1 MPTQQRPDGEQMFQ
15 AYVGMGPSRSY
26 QRVAD
31 QFGWSKPCVT
41 RTAMKGE
48 WLKRLRE
55 IEAEARHEADKKMME
70 ARVEAHERH
79 IKLAKLIQTRAVQGL
94 QAHQF
99 DNARDASRALVDGVK
114 LERTSLGESNDNH
127 HVSVQ
132 AVTRREVESFV
143 TGSLFDDLDNEDVKA
158 EEAERDVDAELDGE
172 DEA

>member
-1 MPTQQRPDGEQMFQ
+1 MPAHRRPEYQEMFQ
-15 AYVGMGPSRSY
+15 AYVAMGESRSY

-31 QFGWSKPCVT
+31 QFGWSKPAVT
-41 RTAMKGE
+41 RMAMKYE

-55 IEAEARHEADKKMME
+55 IEADARREADRKLME

-99 DNARDASRALVDGVK
+99 DTARDASRALVEGVK
-114 LERTSLGESNDNH
+114 LERTSLGESNENH

-143 TGSLFDDLDNEDVKA
+143 TGSLFV
-158 EEAERDVDAELDGE
+158 RGRGI
-172 DEA
+172 